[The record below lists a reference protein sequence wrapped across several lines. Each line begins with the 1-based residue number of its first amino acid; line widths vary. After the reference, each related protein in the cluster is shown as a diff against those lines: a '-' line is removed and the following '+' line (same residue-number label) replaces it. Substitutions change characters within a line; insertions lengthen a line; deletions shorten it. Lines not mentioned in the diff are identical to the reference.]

1 MPGSQALQDWIAGGE
16 RRRLAGHGVFVR
28 TAIAAG
34 RPPLLLIHGYP
45 TAAYDWVHVWPRLA
59 RHYSLY
65 ALDLLGFGSSDK
77 PARER
82 YPISLQADLCQ
93 ALLDDFGVTGSHG
106 LAHDYGDTVGQEL
119 LARVREGR
127 IAVASMVFL
136 NGGLFPET
144 HRPRPIQR
152 LFATPVLGPL
162 LARSMNYDGFER
174 NMLAISGRH
183 PPSRADLEDLWS
195 LIGRE
200 RGHLALARLISYME
214 QRRRNRPR
222 WVGALVASE
231 VPRKLICGA
240 VDPVSGAHLAARY
253 RELVPDA
260 DVTLLDGVGH
270 YPQLEAPE
278 RVVDEYLRFRS
289 GFA

>member
-1 MPGSQALQDWIAGGE
+1 MKGSQQLEGWIAGGE
-16 RRRLAGHGVFVR
+16 RRRLAGHGIFVR
-28 TAIAAG
+28 TAIFAG
-34 RPPLLLIHGYP
+34 RPPLLLVHGYP
-45 TAAYDWVHVWPRLA
+45 TAAYDWVHMWAGLSG
-59 RHYSLY
+59 HYSLY

-93 ALLDDFGVTGSHG
+93 ALLDEFGVGVTHV

-119 LARVREGR
+119 IAREREGR
-127 IAVASMVFL
+127 ARIASIVFL

-152 LFATPVLGPL
+152 LLANPVLGPL
-162 LARSMNYDGFER
+162 LARSMSYARFER

-183 PPSRADLEDLWS
+183 PPSRSDLEDLWL
-195 LIGRE
+195 LIGRD
-200 RGHLALARLISYME
+200 GGQLALARLISYME
-214 QRRRNRPR
+214 QRRRNRER
-222 WVGALVASE
+222 WVGALIASN

-240 VDPVSGAHLAARY
+240 VDPISGAHLAARY

-260 DVTLLDGVGH
+260 EITLLEGVGH
-270 YPQLEAPE
+270 YPQFEEPG
-278 RVVDEYLRFRS
+278 RVLDEYLRFR
-289 GFA
+289 ARLA

>member
-1 MPGSQALQDWIAGGE
+1 MRGSQALQDWLAAGE
-16 RRRLAGHGVFVR
+16 RRRLAGHGIFVR
-28 TAIAAG
+28 TAIAGG

-45 TAAYDWVHVWPRLA
+45 TAAYDWVRVWPRLA
-59 RHYSLY
+59 GHFSLY

-77 PARER
+77 PAQER

-93 ALLDDFGVTGSHG
+93 ALLDDFGVTGSHV

-119 LARVREGR
+119 LAREREGR
-127 IAVASMVFL
+127 IRLASMVFL

-152 LFATPVLGPL
+152 LLANPVLGPL
-162 LARSMNYDGFER
+162 LARSMNYAGFER
-174 NMLAISGRH
+174 NMLAISGRN

-195 LIGRE
+195 LVGRE
-200 RGHLALARLISYME
+200 HGQLALARLISYME

-222 WVGALVASE
+222 WVGALLESK

-260 DVTLLDGVGH
+260 DVTLLEGVGH
-270 YPQLEAPE
+270 YPQLEDPDL
-278 RVVDEYLRFRS
+278 VVDEYLRFRA
-289 GFA
+289 GLA